1 MKLQDRVAIVT
12 GGGTGIGRGISE
24 MLAQAGAKVAVNYS
38 RSKEDA
44 EETVAAIQSAG
55 GTAMAI
61 AADVSQDASARE
73 LMERAGGGQSVIAL
87 RADVSRPDDARAL
100 VERALREFGRL
111 DILVNNA
118 GWSTRI
124 PHERLDDLTDEI
136 WDRTLNTNLRG
147 AFYCMRAAVPHL
159 KKNPGASIINVAS
172 VAALTGQGSSIAYAA
187 SKGGMLTMTKSFA
200 RVLAPHVRV
209 NAIAPGFVRT
219 RFAGWPAAAFDQGEA
234 ITPTGKLPTPEEIGA
249 LAVYLASDGMPI
261 TGQTIEMDGGLA
273 ALGAFPARA

>member
-61 AADVSQDASARE
+61 AADVSRDASARE
-73 LMERAGGGQSVIAL
+73 LMERVAG
-87 RADVSRPDDARAL
+87 
-100 VERALREFGRL
+100 EFGGL

-136 WDRTLNTNLRG
+136 WD
-147 AFYCMRAAVPHL
+147 
-159 KKNPGASIINVAS
+159 
-172 VAALTGQGSSIAYAA
+172 
-187 SKGGMLTMTKSFA
+187 
-200 RVLAPHVRV
+200 
-209 NAIAPGFVRT
+209 
-219 RFAGWPAAAFDQGEA
+219 
-234 ITPTGKLPTPEEIGA
+234 
-249 LAVYLASDGMPI
+249 
-261 TGQTIEMDGGLA
+261 
-273 ALGAFPARA
+273 

>member
-24 MLAQAGAKVAVNYS
+24 VLARAGAKVAVNYS
-38 RSKEDA
+38 RSRDDA
-44 EETVAAIQSAG
+44 EQTVAAICSQG
-55 GTAMAI
+55 GTAMPI
-61 AADVSQDASARE
+61 AADVSKDS
-73 LMERAGGGQSVIAL
+73 
-87 RADVSRPDDARAL
+87 DARAMMEQ
-100 VERALREFGRL
+100 VAGQFGRL

-124 PHERLDDLTDEI
+124 PHERLEDLTDEI

-147 AFYCMRAAVPHL
+147 AFYCMRAAVPFL
-159 KKNPGASIINVAS
+159 KKQPGSSIINVAS

-200 RVLAPHVRV
+200 RVLAPDVRV

-219 RFAGWPAAAFDQGEA
+219 RFANWPQSAFDQGES
-234 ITPTGKLPTPEEIGA
+234 ITPLKKLPTPEQIGELA
-249 LAVYLASDGMPI
+249 LYLASESPI
-261 TGQTIEMDGGLA
+261 TGQTIEMDGGLS
-273 ALGAFPARA
+273 ALGPYPPRI

>member
-24 MLAQAGAKVAVNYS
+24 VFAREGAKVAVNYS
-38 RSKEDA
+38 RSQKEA
-44 EETVAAIQSAG
+44 EETVAAIQAAG
-55 GTAMAI
+55 GTAIAV
-61 AADVSQDASARE
+61 AADVSEDASARG
-73 LMERAGGGQSVIAL
+73 LMERVA
-87 RADVSRPDDARAL
+87 
-100 VERALREFGRL
+100 REFGRL

-147 AFYCMRAAVPHL
+147 AFYCMRAAVPYL
-159 KKNPGASIINVAS
+159 KKQPGASIVNIAS
-172 VAALTGQGSSIAYAA
+172 VAALTGTGSSIAYAA
-187 SKGGMLTMTKSFA
+187 SKGGLLTMTKSFA
-200 RVLAPHVRV
+200 RVLAPDVRV

-219 RFAGWPAAAFDQGEA
+219 RFAGWPASAFDQGEA
-234 ITPTGKLPTPEEIGA
+234 ITPMKRLPTPEDLGG
-249 LAVYLASDGMPI
+249 LAVYLAGDGISI

-273 ALGAFPARA
+273 SLGAPRS